1 MDNFAQGSHSE
12 LKLVN
17 SEIFKL
23 SLNLSFAHLRAQI
36 ACYEFQGDLSLIF
49 HGSFE
54 NLEITRI
61 CMEIMQE

>member
-36 ACYEFQGDLSLIF
+36 ACYEFQGDLSLTMLNISWQF
-49 HGSFE
+49 
-54 NLEITRI
+54 
-61 CMEIMQE
+61 